1 MIIME
6 KLRKFLNIPIVF
18 SVVLNA
24 AVLLISVTL
33 FKPFFEENDDA
44 FISMIAEGAY
54 GAKEVHLIYT
64 NVILGSVYKYLYS
77 AYPAIRWHSV
87 LQYVFLF
94 IAFTSLTYIIQYT
107 GSDGGKNGIQGEDKG
122 EIPHGIKNRINKP
135 VAVILALSTFHEVYV
150 SVQYS
155 KTAAFVCAIGYVLLL
170 YGAGVRSE
178 ERDSVKRGALNML
191 EATGFILLIYG
202 MLLRD
207 SSFLLASLLMLPV
220 CLYEFV
226 TSVNLKT
233 KCCGDATNSR
243 KLRIY
248 IFAFAPVLIWFVA
261 TKAFDSQ
268 AYNADEGWKSFM
280 EYNDTRME
288 LLDYRYDLLDRN
300 KYTDRLK
307 SEDISENDALMYLT
321 WQFGDD
327 SVLDTAKMTEILK
340 DAPSRWSVLSCLKAL
355 ASHIY
360 EDVLILDPMIVGTL
374 FFLMYAM
381 TALCRRRRRNRGL
394 MFAMVSQLIVF
405 CGILVYYEYC
415 GRWSHRIVFAA
426 MLAVTVG
433 LLRIWMVSCDAEEDT
448 AAGKYT
454 YAYAVVIMSCVSVLL
469 GNRLDYNMYVREM
482 PDYGGFFE
490 DMAKDKDTLYIGD
503 TFTFQYAYKYDVFKA
518 YKEGS
523 LDNFVTVGSWFV
535 NSPVTR
541 GITTKYGYNN
551 PFHALGRI
559 DDVQA
564 DGRITERV
572 VLVDNMYP
580 EEKLLYINEHYGDL
594 NGKHHIERTFAEG
607 SDDHGLQRYIVK

>member
-1 MIIME
+1 ME

-135 VAVILALSTFHEVYV
+135 VAALLVLSMFHEVYV

-155 KTAAFVCAIGYVLLL
+155 KTAAVVCAVGYVLLL
-170 YGAGVRSE
+170 YGAGMRESG
-178 ERDSVKRGALNML
+178 RLTISRAALNTL
-191 EATGFILLIYG
+191 EATGFLLLIYG
-202 MLLRD
+202 MMLRD

-220 CLYEFV
+220 CLYEFI
-226 TSVNLKT
+226 TSVSSKI
-233 KCCGDATNSR
+233 KRHA
-243 KLRIY
+243 LRIY
-248 IFAFAPVLIWFVA
+248 IFTFVPVLIWFVA
-261 TKAFDSQ
+261 VKAVDSQ
-268 AYNADEGWKSFM
+268 TYKTDAAWNDFM

-288 LLDYRYDLLDRN
+288 LLDYRYDLLDYN
-300 KYTDRLK
+300 KYGRRLE
-307 SEDISENDALMYLT
+307 SLGISENDALLYLT

-327 SVLDTAKMTEILK
+327 SVLDMAKMTEVLS
-340 DAPSRWSVLSCLKAL
+340 DAPARWSVVSCLKAL
-355 ASHIY
+355 AQHIY

-374 FFLMYAM
+374 FFTISAV
-381 TALCRRRRRNRGL
+381 TALYRRRNRL
-394 MFAMVSQLIVF
+394 LLSAMASQLIVF

-426 MLAVTVG
+426 MLVTTVG
-433 LLRIWMVSCDAEEDT
+433 LLRIWMKSADDTEDIVT
-448 AAGKYT
+448 GRYT
-454 YAYAVVIMSCVSVLL
+454 YAYAVVILSCISVLL
-469 GNRLDYNMYVREM
+469 GNRLDYNRHAREL
-482 PDYGGFFE
+482 PDYSGFFGSIGE
-490 DMAKDKDTLYIGD
+490 DKDTLYIAD

-518 YKEGS
+518 YGEGS
-523 LDNFVTVGSWFV
+523 LDNFAAVGSWFV
-535 NSPVTR
+535 NSPLTR
-541 GITTKYGYNN
+541 GITMRYGYSN
-551 PFHALGRI
+551 PFRALAMVSEHG
-559 DDVQA
+559 A
-564 DGRITERV
+564 DTETGV
-572 VLVDNMYP
+572 VLIDNMYAA
-580 EEKLLYINEHYGDL
+580 EKLMYINEHYGEPYKEQHTEKAL
-594 NGKHHIERTFAEG
+594 IKG
-607 SDDHGLQRYIVK
+607 SYDHGLQHYLIQ